1 MSKLRPAPFQANALS
16 IVVLLQAALI
26 ISILFNIP
34 YARQALGFVYLTFVP
49 GYAILRLLKLK
60 LSNVEAA
67 LFAVGLSV
75 AFVMG
80 EGFLLNTLGPA
91 VGLSK
96 PLDLNIILVLTS
108 IFVFAAL
115 IIRRHDSYVPPK
127 TALDLK
133 KTAAVLLALAVIVAL
148 GIAGGLTASH
158 SSNANSYL
166 IFLMLASIAVL
177 IGVLAFSKNRV
188 PSYIYGVVVFGAA
201 LALLLHVSLFSRYIV
216 GFDIFGEYALF
227 SSTFDN
233 LYWGSAYQT
242 SYNAMLSVTVLP
254 TTYSVVLGLD
264 GTWLFKI
271 VYPAIFA
278 FVPLGLYTLFK
289 CKMSR
294 EVAFFS
300 AVFFISNVAF
310 FTDLTQLGRQMVGEL
325 FYVLLLI
332 TVFSSNLKNTS
343 KGLLFA
349 IFSLGLI
356 VSHYSLA
363 YVFFASIAVVW
374 LVAALRK
381 RQIKAVT
388 GSMVVLFGVMTFA
401 WFIYTSS
408 GAAFNNLL
416 SSIDHVHN
424 SLLFDFFN
432 PASRGTQVLDA
443 VGGSGAVTFWHF
455 MGRFQFYIVEG
466 LILLGFLAL
475 IIKKRRKFLHDDFNV
490 LMLCNLVIL
499 GACIA
504 LPNFAAIFTASR
516 FYHVALLI
524 LSPLFILGGLSAL
537 RFFTGKRVKK
547 KVLLSVVVALVM
559 VPFFL
564 FQTGF
569 VYEIVKDD
577 SVSLPL
583 SAYRLNP
590 AQLAQRGVISTYDVS
605 GAAWLAKYGDAGKPV
620 YADVTSYSV
629 FGYTSIL
636 NGVQLTPYINAASG
650 SYMYLNQGNIRDGVV
665 LQYTGGQTFN
675 VSQIASSIEEMN
687 TVYSSGDC
695 EIYCMP

>member
-1 MSKLRPAPFQANALS
+1 MSKLQQVPFHPNALS

-26 ISILFNIP
+26 VAIVFNVPI
-34 YARQALGFVYLTFVP
+34 ARQALGFVYLTFVP
-49 GYAILRLLKLK
+49 GYALQRLLKLK
-60 LSNVEAA
+60 LSNMETA
-67 LFAVGLSV
+67 LFSVGLSV

-80 EGFLLNTLGPA
+80 EGFLLNTLIPA
-91 VGLSK
+91 LGISK
-96 PLDLNIILVLTS
+96 PLDLNLLLILTS
-108 IFVFAAL
+108 VFVLASL
-115 IIRRHDSYVPPK
+115 IARRHDYYVPPK
-127 TALDLK
+127 TSFNLK
-133 KTAAVLLALAVIVAL
+133 KTIAILLAMAAIIVL
-148 GIAGGLTASH
+148 SIAGGLTASH
-158 SSNANSYL
+158 TSNANSLL
-166 IFLMLASIAVL
+166 IFSMLAAIAVI
-177 IGVLAFSKNRV
+177 IGVLAFSKNRI
-188 PSYIYGVVVFGAA
+188 PSYLYGVVVFGAA

-216 GFDIFGEYALF
+216 GFDIFGEYALY
-227 SSTFDN
+227 SSTLDN
-233 LYWGSAYQT
+233 LYWSSAYQT

-254 TTYSVVLGLD
+254 TAYSVVLGLD

-278 FVPLGLYTLFK
+278 FVPLGLFALFK

-310 FTDLTQLGRQMVGEL
+310 FTDLTQLGRQMIGEL

-332 TVFSSNLKNTS
+332 TVFSGSLKNTT

-363 YVFFASIAVVW
+363 YVFFASIAIVW
-374 LVAALRK
+374 LIASIRK

-388 GSMVVLFGVMTFA
+388 GSMVILFGVMTFA

-416 SSIDHVHN
+416 LSIDHVRD
-424 SLLFDFFN
+424 SFLFDFLN

-443 VGGSGAVTFWHF
+443 VGQAGTVTFWHF
-455 MGRFQFYIVEG
+455 MGRLQFYIVEG

-475 IIKKRRKFLHDDFNV
+475 IIKKKRKFLHDDFNV
-490 LMLCNLVIL
+490 LMLCNLLIL
-499 GACIA
+499 GACVA
-504 LPNFAAIFTASR
+504 LPNFAAVFTASR
-516 FYHVALLI
+516 FYHITLLL
-524 LSPLFILGGLSAL
+524 LSPLCILGGLAGL
-537 RFFTGKRVKK
+537 KFFTRKRVKK
-547 KVLLSVVVALVM
+547 KILLSAIVALVII
-559 VPFFL
+559 PFFL

-577 SVSLPL
+577 SISLPL

-590 AQLAQRGVISTYDVS
+590 TQLAQRGVISSYDVS
-605 GAAWLAKYGDAGKPV
+605 GAVWLAEYGDAGKPV
-620 YADVTSYSV
+620 YADVNSYSI
-629 FGYTSIL
+629 FGYTGIL
-636 NGVQLTPYINAASG
+636 KGVPLTPYITAESG
-650 SYMYLNQGNIRDGVV
+650 SYMYLNQVNIRDGIVF
-665 LQYTGGQTFN
+665 QYSGGQTFN
-675 VSQIASSIEEMN
+675 VSQITSNIRAMN

-695 EIYCMP
+695 EIFRMP